1 MAKSINPDSKIYG
14 FLGGPHGVFT
24 GNYMEITKEYM
35 DLYNNMGG
43 FDMIRAGRHKIET
56 DDQFKK
62 SLEGVTKLDLDGL
75 VIIGGDDSNTNACL
89 LAEHLAKN
97 KSKCQVIGCPKTID
111 GDLKNEHIQ
120 VSFGFDTATK
130 VYSEAI
136 GNLCTDAVSAKT
148 DYYFVR
154 LMGRSASHI
163 ALECALRT
171 RVNYVLIGE
180 EVENKGWTLIDITIQ
195 IADIICKRADKG
207 KDYGVILVPE
217 GLIEFIPEVKILISE
232 VNDILSKEFQG
243 DPRDHIMPA
252 LTEGSRVVFNSLPK
266 SVSN

>member
-1 MAKSINPDSKIYG
+1 M
-14 FLGGPHGVFT
+14 
-24 GNYMEITKEYM
+24 
-35 DLYNNMGG
+35 
-43 FDMIRAGRHKIET
+43 
-56 DDQFKK
+56 
-62 SLEGVTKLDLDGL
+62 
-75 VIIGGDDSNTNACL
+75 
-89 LAEHLAKN
+89 
-97 KSKCQVIGCPKTID
+97 
-111 GDLKNEHIQ
+111 KNEHIE

-266 SVSN
+266 SVSNQLLLDRDPHGNVQVSKIDTEKLLILLVKKELENRKRSGVYHGSFKP